1 MRILY
6 TASISIYKFAIWLIA
21 PFNEKAKK
29 WINGRKKWQ
38 KRLSENIPKN
48 SNVVWFHCAS
58 LGEFEQGRS
67 VIEAYR
73 KARPNDYI
81 VLTFFSPSG
90 YEIRKNYSGADL
102 ISYLPA
108 DTISN
113 AKEFIRLTQPKAVYF
128 VKYEFWFNYL
138 IELKKNNI
146 NTFLISGIFR
156 TNQHFFKW
164 YGGWFRNQLS
174 SFSHF
179 FLQNEAS
186 ANLLKTIN
194 YSNLTVCGDTR
205 FDRVNQLVSTAKP
218 VPSIEQF
225 IDNQFTIIAGS
236 TWPKDEELLKDLI
249 TTYPNT
255 RLIIAPHEITANRLT
270 ETKKLF
276 GEQAGFFTKGEF
288 NQQVLILDTIG
299 MLSSIY
305 RYGQWAYIG
314 GGFGNGIHN
323 TLEAASYGVP
333 VVFGPHYQKF
343 QEAKDLIKLNAGHS
357 ITSIYQLKKVAELFY
372 ANNEERKRQG
382 MAAKNYVEKNLG
394 ATKKI
399 ILTTV
404 KKLQNGHLS

>member
-1 MRILY
+1 MRIFY
-6 TASISIYKFAIWLIA
+6 TASILLYKFAIWLIA

-38 KRLSENIPKN
+38 KRLSENIPTDR
-48 SNVVWFHCAS
+48 NVIWFHCAS

-73 KARPNDYI
+73 EARPKDFI
-81 VLTFFSPSG
+81 LLTFFSPSG
-90 YEIRKNYSGADL
+90 YEIRKNYTGADL

-113 AKEFIRLTQPKAVYF
+113 AKEFIRITQPKAVYF

-138 IELKKNNI
+138 IELKKNKI

-156 TNQHFFKW
+156 RNQHFFKW
-164 YGGWFRNQLS
+164 YGSWFRNQLF

-179 FLQNEAS
+179 FLQNEES

-205 FDRVNQLVSTAKP
+205 FDRVNQLVSNAQP

-225 IDNQFTIIAGS
+225 SDNQFTIIAGS

-249 TTYPNT
+249 ALYPNT
-255 RLIIAPHEITANRLT
+255 KLIIAPHEISAPRLT
-270 ETKKLF
+270 EIKKLF
-276 GEQAGFFTKGEF
+276 GNQSGFFTKGEF
-288 NQQVLILDTIG
+288 SQQVLILDTIG
-299 MLSSIY
+299 MLSSVY

-314 GGFGNGIHN
+314 GGFGSGIHN

-333 VVFGPHYQKF
+333 VVFGPNYQKF
-343 QEAKDLIKLNAGHS
+343 QEARDLIKLNAGHS
-357 ITSIYQLKKVAELFY
+357 IDSIHQLKEVAELFY
-372 ANNEERKRQG
+372 ANNEERKSQG
-382 MAAKNYVEKNLG
+382 LAAKNYVERNLG
-394 ATKKI
+394 ATKEI
-399 ILTTV
+399 ILATV
-404 KKLQNGHLS
+404 KNAKGNN